1 MSDTIFRPESARGLI
16 PDHLQPITYVLHV
29 EDLMLMAAIGFHSH
43 ELDKRQRVLVN
54 LDIEL
59 EKAVLPTNDDINAD
73 FWNYDYIHQTLSELV
88 EKRRFNLQETL
99 AQEIYDLIA
108 ARAHVRRIKVF
119 VRKPDAYQDC
129 QSVGV
134 SLSNFPN

>member
-1 MSDTIFRPESARGLI
+1 MNDTIFRPESARGLI
-16 PDHLQPITYVLHV
+16 PDHLQPKTYILHI
-29 EDLMLMAAIGFHSH
+29 EDLMLMAAIGFHNH

-59 EKAVLPTNDDINAD
+59 EKAILPVNDDINGD
-73 FWNYDYIHQTLSELV
+73 FWNYDYIHQALATLV
-88 EKRRFNLQETL
+88 EKRHFNLQETL

-108 ARAHVRRIKVF
+108 ARAHVCHIKVF
-119 VRKPDAYQDC
+119 IRKTEAYQDC